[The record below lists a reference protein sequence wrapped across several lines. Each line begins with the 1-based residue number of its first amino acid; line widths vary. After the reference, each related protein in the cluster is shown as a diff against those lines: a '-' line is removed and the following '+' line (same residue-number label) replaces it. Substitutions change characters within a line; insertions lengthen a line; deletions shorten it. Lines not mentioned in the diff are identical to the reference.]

1 MPPDPPLRANF
12 VDATPP
18 EPDELSAIEYN
29 LNASRTDQALSVAES
44 AGTAA
49 GAAQSAA
56 SAASSAAGAA
66 MAAAVAAQE
75 TAAAAIPNELK
86 SGAAPVARV
95 HTNSGVGAAIAS
107 GGTKLAQ
114 RTTITTGSN
123 PEQGGVLFELVLT
136 GYANAPIV
144 GVSPADAQS
153 YLTGAFPFAAAA
165 NLIQIVATSEVEP
178 MTAYTFNTSIFG
190 V

>member
-18 EPDELSAIEYN
+18 EPGELSAIEYN
-29 LNASRTDQALSVAES
+29 RHASRTDQVMGIAES

-56 SAASSAAGAA
+56 
-66 MAAAVAAQE
+66 
-75 TAAAAIPNELK
+75 TAAASTAATALAAAATAQSTAEGVLPVELT
-86 SGAAPVARV
+86 SGLPPTARV
-95 HTNSGVGAAIAS
+95 HTNSGVGAVIAS
-107 GGTKLAQ
+107 GGTRLAQ
-114 RTTITTGSN
+114 RTTITTGTA
-123 PEQGGVLFELVLT
+123 PEPGGVLFELVLT
-136 GYANAPIV
+136 GYVNAPIV
-144 GVSPADAQS
+144 AVNPADARS
-153 YLTGAFPFAAAA
+153 AATGAIAVAATA
-165 NLIQIVATSEVEP
+165 NLIQIIATSEVEP